1 MSWEQFTVFG
11 MGRVAGD
18 FNVILNPEEHS
29 RVGSFNS
36 DMRRFA
42 YVIEDLQLK
51 DLPLF
56 RGPFT
61 WSERVNNQSFS
72 RLDCFLVNEEWDCRF
87 SGSRQCVLPR
97 LVFDHFPILLEGGG
111 VRRGSSPFR
120 FENMW
125 LNVKGFKD
133 FLKAWWEGGNFNGS
147 TSFIL
152 AEKLKVVNIKPKEWN
167 RDVFGR
173 VEYRKNLALEQ
184 LQFWDENEKTNRLS
198 LEKMDARRE
207 AMEEFK
213 KWVLLEEVTWRQKS
227 REM

>member
-11 MGRVAGD
+11 MGRVASD

-36 DMRRFA
+36 DMRRFVD
-42 YVIEDLQLK
+42 VIEDLQLK

-56 RGPFT
+56 GGPFT

-72 RLDCFLVNEEWDCRF
+72 RLDRFLVNEEWDCRF

-97 LVFDHFPILLEGGG
+97 LVSDHFSILLEGGG

-133 FLKAWWEGGNFNGS
+133 FLKAWWEGENFNGS

-152 AEKLKVVNIKPKEWN
+152 AEKLKVVNIKPNEWN
-167 RDVFGR
+167 RDVFAR

-198 LEKMDARRE
+198 LEEMDARRE
-207 AMEEFK
+207 AMEE
-213 KWVLLEEVTWRQKS
+213 
-227 REM
+227 